1 MAAQGNPRV
10 IFKRAVERKS
20 LMLAMATARE
30 IGVVSLDEALSLVSL
45 VAELRPDRLDAY
57 ARRWLARL
65 ATERT
70 LTLAELDLA
79 VSALRALPSERAF
92 ATLRQLAK

>member
-1 MAAQGNPRV
+1 MTAQGDPRT

-30 IGVVSLDEALSLVSL
+30 IGVVSLREALSLVVL
-45 VAELRPDRLDAY
+45 VAEFQPERFDAF

-65 ATERT
+65 ASERA

-79 VSALRALPSERAF
+79 VAALRALPSDRAS
-92 ATLRQLAK
+92 ATLSYLLE